1 MNPVK
6 IFTDSTADIPVEL
19 REQYNISLV
28 PLYVTIGGQSYKDQV
43 EIGTAQLY
51 ELVDQLQELPKT
63 AAPSTQ
69 DFMNH
74 FEPWI
79 DKGYDIIFF
88 GISSELSATVQSAN
102 LAAQEFGECRV
113 NVVDSNNLSMG
124 IGLMAIKAAE
134 WASQGLNAKE
144 ILGKIGNMISRVRTS
159 FIIDTLKY
167 LHMGGRCSSIE
178 LIAGTVLKIRPQI
191 IVKDGSLIVSDKHR
205 GKKEK
210 ALNAFYTNFIGN
222 TEPIDQSGIVIAHSA
237 DPSSAEFLK
246 DKVVNDFDVENIYVV
261 EAGTVIS
268 SHCGPG
274 TVGIMY
280 LQRDE

>member
-6 IFTDSTADIPVEL
+6 VFTDSTADIPGEL
-19 REQYNISLV
+19 REEYNISFV
-28 PLYVTIGGQSYKDQV
+28 PLYVTIGGKSYKDQV
-43 EIGTAQLY
+43 DINTAGLY

-69 DFMNH
+69 DFINS
-74 FEPWI
+74 FKPWI

-88 GISSELSATVQSAN
+88 GISSKLSATVQSAN
-102 LAAQEFGECRV
+102 LAAQEFDEGRV
-113 NVVDSNNLSMG
+113 HVVDSMNLSMG
-124 IGLMAIKAAE
+124 IGLLALKAAM
-134 WASQGLNAKE
+134 WASQGLEVSE
-144 ILGKIGNMISRVRTS
+144 ILKRIEAMIPRVRSS

-167 LHMGGRCSSIE
+167 LHMGGRCSSLE

-191 IVKDGSLIVSDKHR
+191 LVKDGGLTVSEKYR

-210 ALNAFYTNFIGN
+210 ALNSFYNNFVKKVKNI
-222 TEPIDQSGIVIAHSA
+222 EKSGIVLAHSA
-237 DPSSAEFLK
+237 DPDSAQYLK
-246 DKVVNDFDVENIYVV
+246 EKVIAEYDFENIYIL

-280 LQRDE
+280 LEEDE

>member
-6 IFTDSTADIPVEL
+6 VFTDSTADIPGEL
-19 REQYNISLV
+19 REEYNISFV
-28 PLYVTIGGQSYKDQV
+28 PLYVTIGGKSYKDQV
-43 EIGTAQLY
+43 DINTAGLY

-69 DFMNH
+69 DFINS
-74 FEPWI
+74 FKPWI

-88 GISSELSATVQSAN
+88 GISSKLSATVQSAN
-102 LAAQEFGECRV
+102 LAAQEFDEGRV
-113 NVVDSNNLSMG
+113 HVVDSMNLSMG
-124 IGLMAIKAAE
+124 IGLLALKAAM
-134 WASQGLNAKE
+134 WASQGLEVSE
-144 ILGKIGNMISRVRTS
+144 ILKRVEAMIPRVRSS

-167 LHMGGRCSSIE
+167 LHMGGRCSSLE

-191 IVKDGSLIVSDKHR
+191 LVKDGGLTVSEKYR

-210 ALNAFYTNFIGN
+210 ALNSFYNNFVKKVKNI
-222 TEPIDQSGIVIAHSA
+222 EKSGIVLAHSA
-237 DPSSAEFLK
+237 DPDSAQYLK
-246 DKVVNDFDVENIYVV
+246 EKVIAEYDFENIYIL

-280 LQRDE
+280 LEEDE